1 MLQIYTMKCGRVM
14 EATYN
19 ERGKI
24 MGILINFIS
33 GIMHIDK
40 YLALIIQQYGILTY
54 VILFIIIFIET
65 GLVVM
70 PLLPG
75 DSMLFAAGALAA
87 IGSMNIFTLLIV
99 VYLAAIL
106 GDTANYF
113 IGKKIGKKIL
123 AKEEVRFI
131 NKEYLIKAQKFYEKH
146 GSMTIVIARFIPII
160 RTFAPFVAGIGEMNY
175 SKFIPYNMIGGGLWV
190 SLFLGGGYFFGNLSF
205 VKNHFSYVL
214 IAIIIISL
222 LPGVIVFIKEKR
234 KIRGNDEDILSIENR

>member
-1 MLQIYTMKCGRVM
+1 M

-87 IGSMNIFTLLIV
+87 IGSMNLFTLLIV
-99 VYLAAIL
+99 AYLAAIL

>member
-1 MLQIYTMKCGRVM
+1 MS
-14 EATYN
+14 
-19 ERGKI
+19 
-24 MGILINFIS
+24 ILIHFIN
-33 GIMHIDK
+33 GIMHIDA

-54 VILFIIIFIET
+54 VILFLIIFIET
-65 GLVVM
+65 GLVIT
-70 PLLPG
+70 PFLPG

-99 VYLAAIL
+99 VYMAAVL
-106 GDTANYF
+106 GDTVNYH

-123 AKEEVRFI
+123 EKEHVRFI

-175 SKFIPYNMIGGGLWV
+175 SKFIPYNLLGGGLWV
-190 SLFLGGGYFFGNLSF
+190 SLFLGGGYLFGNLSF
-205 VKNHFSYVL
+205 IKNHFSYVL
-214 IAIIIISL
+214 IIIILISL

-234 KIRGNDEDILSIENR
+234 KKGGNSENDILSTED

>member
-1 MLQIYTMKCGRVM
+1 MD
-14 EATYN
+14 
-19 ERGKI
+19 
-24 MGILINFIS
+24 ILINLMN

-40 YLALIIQQYGILTY
+40 YLTLIIQQYGVLTY
-54 VILFIIIFIET
+54 GILFLIIFVET
-65 GLVVM
+65 GVVIM
-70 PLLPG
+70 PFLPG
-75 DSMLFAAGALAA
+75 DSMLFAAGALAG

-99 VYLAAIL
+99 VYIAAIL
-106 GDTANYF
+106 GDTVNYY

-131 NKEYLIKAQKFYEKH
+131 NKEYLKKAQAFYEKH

-175 SKFIPYNMIGGGLWV
+175 SKFIPYNILGGGLWV

-205 VKNHFSYVL
+205 VKENFSYML

-222 LPGVIVFIKEKR
+222 LPGVIMVIKEKR
-234 KIRGNDEDILSIENR
+234 KNGENEITNTEV

>member
-1 MLQIYTMKCGRVM
+1 MD
-14 EATYN
+14 
-19 ERGKI
+19 
-24 MGILINFIS
+24 ILMNFIN
-33 GIMHIDK
+33 GLMHIDK

-54 VILFIIIFIET
+54 VIIFLIIFFET
-65 GLVVM
+65 GLVIT
-70 PLLPG
+70 PFLPG

-99 VYLAAIL
+99 VYIAAVL
-106 GDTANYF
+106 GDTANYY

-123 AKEEVRFI
+123 EKEKVRFI
-131 NKEYLIKAQKFYEKH
+131 NKEYLIKAQTFYEKH

-205 VKNHFSYVL
+205 IKNHFSYML

-234 KIRGNDEDILSIENR
+234 KKDGENEDEVPSTEY